1 MKIFLAACLLTITF
15 LSHGWGKHYL
25 VETGDA
31 NEDDNDATDK
41 VKLDITRTDVETM
54 MKSILKSDRFKSLPA
69 KKQKKIM
76 NRINKIIDGKEN
88 MDYWF
93 GSRFEEKSFSRLVR
107 NNRDPCHDAD
117 YYIQCCV
124 NILFFS
130 HP

>member
-1 MKIFLAACLLTITF
+1 MG
-15 LSHGWGKHYL
+15 SHGWGKHYL

-107 NNRDPCHDAD
+107 NNRDPCHDDD
-117 YYIQCCV
+117 YYIQCRV
-124 NILFFS
+124 NILFFFTS
-130 HP
+130 LNTLLLQY